1 MAQSAEL
8 SVTDKAFGRSKKLW
22 AGAAFAMI
30 PGLTGCTSMEPAL
43 SIVDPVADLSSPE
56 GYTGRI
62 RLSRFLDEPDGYCMD
77 VPGPPNAP
85 MLHLPVVAHTCH
97 PDPYIDQVFQFNK
110 DESGLMRWT
119 TEGHDLC
126 FTVNETKIGSRLGF
140 KTCDQPAFQTF
151 NFTARGEFKLSGTDL
166 CLHVERTGP
175 ALRAPVA
182 EGQDAYGRG
191 RSVNPQ
197 FTHLMRFVELR
208 ECGDG
213 DASMWRWQ
221 AIE

>member
-1 MAQSAEL
+1 MTQPTKLSA
-8 SVTDKAFGRSKKLW
+8 TDKAFGRSKAFL
-22 AGAAFAMI
+22 GAAALAMI
-30 PGLTGCTSMEPAL
+30 LGVTSCASLEPAPPT
-43 SIVDPVADLSSPE
+43 VDPVADLSSPE

-97 PDPYIDQVFQFNK
+97 PDPYTDQVFQFNK
-110 DESGLMRWT
+110 NDSGLMRWT
-119 TEGHDLC
+119 TEAHDLC
-126 FTVNETKIGSRLGF
+126 FTANETEIGSRLGF
-140 KTCDQPAFQTF
+140 KTCDQPALQTF
-151 NFTARGEFKLSGTDL
+151 EFTARGEFKLTGTDL

-175 ALRAPVA
+175 AMREPVA